1 MGLPQRSSRLPRT
14 FHCSTWVA
22 FGYFKCQG
30 LGDMT
35 QQSLLTLQD
44 QQLSSYLTDMEKVGE
59 DVSPS
64 LQQGQPCGELASAAA
79 FAKATAPVIK
89 WLFW

>member
-1 MGLPQRSSRLPRT
+1 
-14 FHCSTWVA
+14 
-22 FGYFKCQG
+22 
-30 LGDMT
+30 MT